1 VANMLI
7 DKGIKKGDAVMVI
20 LKRHYQFWFTILAL
34 HKIGAIIIPA
44 TNLLTKKDIVYRT
57 NFANIKAVVCSG
69 TCHISDYVDQSEE
82 ECGNYNVKIIVN
94 AQKDGWI
101 DFNTE
106 IEKYP
111 TDFARVENSKDDSML
126 GYFTSGTTG
135 NPKLVL
141 HSYSYPLA
149 HIITAVHWQCC
160 KEDGLHLTLAETG
173 WGKAVWGKLY
183 GQWLMGAGIFVYDFD
198 KFNPSDLLKLI
209 EKHKITTFC
218 APPPVFRFFIKEGV
232 NAQSFSSVTHTTIAG
247 EPLNEEVFNRFKEIT
262 GLPLTEGFGQTETTL
277 LIATLKGMKPRPG
290 SMGKASPLFDVDIVD
305 ENCKPVPIGTIGE
318 IIVRPNGEN
327 YGLLKCYYNDEER
340 TQNVWKNKIFHT
352 GDTAYKDENGYFWY
366 IGRVD
371 DIIKSSGYRIGPF
384 EVESVLMEH
393 PAVLECAVTGSP
405 DPVRGQVVKATIVLT
420 SKFTPSEELSK
431 EIQAF
436 VKKNTAP
443 YKYPRIIE
451 FVDELPKT
459 ISGKIKRKSIRNI
472 EK

>member
-1 VANMLI
+1 
-7 DKGIKKGDAVMVI
+7 
-20 LKRHYQFWFTILAL
+20 
-34 HKIGAIIIPA
+34 
-44 TNLLTKKDIVYRT
+44 
-57 NFANIKAVVCSG
+57 
-69 TCHISDYVDQSEE
+69 
-82 ECGNYNVKIIVN
+82 
-94 AQKDGWI
+94 
-101 DFNTE
+101 
-106 IEKYP
+106 
-111 TDFARVENSKDDSML
+111 
-126 GYFTSGTTG
+126 
-135 NPKLVL
+135 

-218 APPPVFRFFIKEGV
+218 APPTVFRFFIKEGV

-459 ISGKIKRKSIRNI
+459 
-472 EK
+472 